1 MTDKPLI
8 LVLGNEYDQ
17 PDHNHLFPEVRR
29 LGAEIIRV
37 HPDELTTLFTRAG
50 TRFFVHGKPVRPDL
64 VLGWVYEDIL
74 LRGMNQLEA
83 FERAGVPVVNTART
97 LFCGQ
102 NKYLNSAMLHA
113 AGVNHLPVLSGRD
126 SDALERW
133 AEEQGYPLVLKPI
146 VGFGGHGVQRLANRG
161 ELIAYAKKLQ
171 DSDEHYY
178 VQPFV
183 PNPGRD
189 IRVMCVNYQAVV
201 AMYRYA
207 KEGAWIT
214 NTVAGGEPRPAPLVP
229 AVAAIAEDASRAVG
243 ALVSGVDV
251 VEDIATGELRI
262 FEVNTC
268 PSSEPGFSIMNQE
281 PVALYELASFLVA
294 ASRNLQEALRSWRAQ
309 RVSTPCQP
317 GTTAA

>member
-1 MTDKPLI
+1 MNDRPLI
-8 LVLGNEYDQ
+8 LILGNEYDQ
-17 PDHNHLFPEVRR
+17 QDHNHLFPEVRR

-37 HPDELTTLFTRAG
+37 HPDELTTMFIPAG
-50 TRFFVHGKPVRPDL
+50 TRFFVHGRPIRPDL

-74 LRGMNQLEA
+74 LRGMSQLESLA
-83 FERAGVPVVNTART
+83 RAGVPVINSART

-126 SDALERW
+126 GDALERW

-146 VGFGGHGVQRLANRG
+146 VGFGGHGVQRIESRDD
-161 ELIAYAKKLQ
+161 LIAHVRRIQGSA
-171 DSDEHYY
+171 EHYY

-183 PNPGRD
+183 RNPGRD
-189 IRVMCVNYQAVV
+189 IRVLCVNYQAVV
-201 AMYRYA
+201 AIYRYA
-207 KEGAWIT
+207 REGGWIT
-214 NTVAGGEPRPAPLVP
+214 NTVAGGRPRPAPLVP
-229 AVAAIAEDASRAVG
+229 AVAKIAEDASRAVG

-251 VEDIATGELRI
+251 VEDLATGELRI

-268 PSSEPGFSIMNQE
+268 PSSEPNFSLMNRR

-294 ASRNLQEALRSWRAQ
+294 ASRDFQGALRSWRAQ
-309 RVSTPCQP
+309 RFITPDRP
-317 GTTAA
+317 GIAA